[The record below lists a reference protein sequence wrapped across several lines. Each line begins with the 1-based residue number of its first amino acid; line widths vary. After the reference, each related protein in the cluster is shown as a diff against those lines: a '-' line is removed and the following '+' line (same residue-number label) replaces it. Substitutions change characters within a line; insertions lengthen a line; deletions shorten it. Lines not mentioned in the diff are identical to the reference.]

1 MDCSIKKLFITLKAP
16 NNQADIDFLR
26 RWVYDLFSGS
36 KLLKNFTR
44 PSCRPAATRKA
55 KKLTVDLE
63 AFLKKAAG
71 IIWKL

>member
-16 NNQADIDFLR
+16 NKQADIDFLR
-26 RWVYDLFSGS
+26 RSVYDLFSGS

-44 PSCRPAATRKA
+44 PSCRAAATRKA
-55 KKLTVDLE
+55 KKLTVNLE

>member
-44 PSCRPAATRKA
+44 PSCRAAATRKA

>member
-16 NNQADIDFLR
+16 NNQAGIDFLR
-26 RWVYDLFSGS
+26 RWVYDLFSGW

-44 PSCRPAATRKA
+44 PSCRAAATRKA
-55 KKLTVDLE
+55 KNLTVDLE

>member
-1 MDCSIKKLFITLKAP
+1 MDSSIKKLFITLKAP
-16 NNQADIDFLR
+16 NNQAGIDFLR

-44 PSCRPAATRKA
+44 PSCRAAATRKA
-55 KKLTVDLE
+55 KKLTADLE